1 MVRLSNPQETQTH
14 LALADREQEVALLRG
29 YLKLRGISDEGACM
43 CLIGFTGSRA
53 QVRVGRHESSS
64 IFRRHKGIAV
74 GRAIGRAWKKHR
86 FRSAYLRN
94 TLWEH
99 GYAVDTLETAVTW
112 EKVTRA
118 MEAIEESL
126 RNVIARWDER
136 AHVFSHLSAVYP
148 TGASVYTTYVFRLAD
163 SPEATLER
171 WRALKRAATE
181 AIVKAGGTVSH
192 QHGVGTDHREY
203 LEAEKGKVGI
213 DTMRRVLS
221 YLDPDERMNP
231 GKILPEV
238 DNELP

>member
-14 LALADREQEVALLRG
+14 LALADREQEVALLQG
-29 YLKLRGISDEGACM
+29 YLRLRGISDEGACM

-64 IFRRHKGIAV
+64 IFRRYKGIAV

-94 TLWEH
+94 TLWEQ

-112 EKVTRA
+112 EKVAGA
-118 MEAIEESL
+118 MEAIEQSL
-126 RNVIARWDER
+126 RSAIARWDER
-136 AHVFSHLSAVYP
+136 AHIFSHISAVYP
-148 TGASVYTTYVFRLAD
+148 TGSSVYTTYVFPLAD

-171 WRALKRAATE
+171 WQALKRAASE
-181 AIVKAGGTVSH
+181 AVVNAGGTISH
-192 QHGVGTDHREY
+192 QHGVGADHREY
-203 LEAEKGKVGI
+203 LKVEKGDVGI
-213 DTMRRVLS
+213 ESMRRVMS

-231 GKILPEV
+231 GKTLPEV